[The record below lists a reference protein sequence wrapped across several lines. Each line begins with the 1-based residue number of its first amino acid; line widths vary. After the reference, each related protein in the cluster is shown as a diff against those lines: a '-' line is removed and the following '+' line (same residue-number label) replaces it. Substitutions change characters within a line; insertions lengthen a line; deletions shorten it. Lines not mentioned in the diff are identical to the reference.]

1 MKNENLTAEER
12 LLLLMTEL
20 EEAEAAKMKS
30 DKRILSLKEN
40 LSAERKNNKALD
52 ANVELIKERIKNA
65 ENAELREYLD
75 QNGVLIKDVFA
86 AVKDGKIARSASAD
100 VPESTESANDTSDA
114 DENAAAEEK
123 SVTGDTDDTGVTSDT
138 NEEEA
143 V

>member
-20 EEAEAAKMKS
+20 EEAEAAKAKS
-30 DKRILSLKEN
+30 DKKILSLKGN
-40 LSAERKNNKALD
+40 LSAERKNNKALV
-52 ANVELIKERIKNA
+52 ANVDLIRERVKNA

-86 AVKDGKIARSASAD
+86 AVKDGKIARSA
-100 VPESTESANDTSDA
+100 PEIAAGNSESAVISGA
-114 DENAAAEEK
+114 DEEAPGDEK
-123 SVTGDTDDTGVTSDT
+123 SVTDDT